1 LILIKHCFTIDEN
14 KGGFMS
20 EKNVFKGVKITESQS
35 LILQQIA
42 DKKFE
47 GNFSMAIRFVI
58 DHFVK
63 HGFSHVEN

>member
-1 LILIKHCFTIDEN
+1 
-14 KGGFMS
+14 MS

-35 LILQQIA
+35 LMLQQIA

-58 DHFVK
+58 EQFIK
-63 HGFSHVEN
+63 QGFAHVEN